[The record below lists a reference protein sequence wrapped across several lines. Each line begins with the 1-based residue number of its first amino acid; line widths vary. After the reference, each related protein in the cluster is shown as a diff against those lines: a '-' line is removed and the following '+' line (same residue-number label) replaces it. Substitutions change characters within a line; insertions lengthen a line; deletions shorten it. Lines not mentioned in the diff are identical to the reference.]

1 MNIVQ
6 TGIIL
11 NVEKFDECVTF
22 YKNLFGLKVLF
33 EEQYGDF
40 RLTCFEFDGSYLM
53 VETDGFAKPEGKT
66 LRENSTKLRFNVS
79 NIKEALKTI
88 DTYGIEAEII
98 ENDWGSTINIYDPDG
113 NRVGIRDE
121 ATFKSQIGA

>member
-1 MNIVQ
+1 MNIVR

-33 EEQYGDF
+33 EEQYGDL

-79 NIKEALKTI
+79 DIEEALKTI
-88 DTYGIEAEII
+88 NAYGIEAGII

-121 ATFKSQIGA
+121 ATFKSQIEA